1 MSCPSCNE
9 RRRESIG
16 SGLRLHLLFLLLGMS
31 AAGCTAAGLAAHKI
45 MGPPAVPAK
54 YVPQSRP
61 LVVLVEDYHRAT
73 GLTDDELL
81 SRYVEEEIRGHVKKM
96 PVVDSAKVREIRI
109 AKPEDFKKMTVAE
122 VGRTVGAEQVVWV
135 AVTERT
141 VESLLGGE
149 SLRGDVA
156 VRVKMVDVKSG
167 QTLWPTDMADG
178 YPLSTGTTWGAAN
191 AGSESE
197 LKNSL
202 YRGLS
207 EKIAKLFYKWKP
219 DEEEPEGFTVQ

>member
-1 MSCPSCNE
+1 MQSECCKKNN
-9 RRRESIG
+9 G
-16 SGLRLHLLFLLLGMS
+16 SSQARLHLLLLLLIIS
-31 AAGCTAAGLAAHKI
+31 VAGCTMAGLAAHKI
-45 MGPPAVPAK
+45 MGPAAVPAK
-54 YVPQSRP
+54 YVPQPQP

-81 SRYVEEEIRGHVKKM
+81 SRYVEDEIRGHVQKV
-96 PVVDSAKVREIRI
+96 PVIDSAKVREIRMS
-109 AKPEDFKKMTVAE
+109 KPEDFKKMSVAE
-122 VGRTVGAEQVVWV
+122 VGRGVGADQVIWV

-156 VRVKMVDVKSG
+156 VRVKMVDAKTG
-167 QTLWPTDMADG
+167 QTLWPTDMAEG
-178 YPLSTGTTWGAAN
+178 YPLSSGTTWGATN

-202 YRGLS
+202 YRELS
-207 EKIAKLFYKWKP
+207 AKIAKLFYKWKP
-219 DEEEPEGFTVQ
+219 DEEEPEGFTVR